1 MVKCSGD
8 DMERSR
14 FKSWWI
20 DKKKIKKISLHFIKW
35 KVFRYI
41 YVNNENKIKTFL
53 T

>member
-20 DKKKIKKISLHFIKW
+20 VKIKNKKKISLHFIKW

-41 YVNNENKIKTFL
+41 YVNNENKK
-53 T
+53 